1 MSDKDTGN
9 SGYDTCQA
17 LEDLGNTYSEQRD
30 DCNDAGCAAVMDFS
44 AAAAYFSAAACYSSK
59 K

>member
-9 SGYDTCQA
+9 SGYDSCQA
-17 LEDLGNTYSEQRD
+17 YEDLGNTYSEQRD
-30 DCNDAGCAAVMDFS
+30 NCYDAGCATATDFS
-44 AAAAYFSAAACYSSK
+44 AAAAYYSAAACYNSK